1 MSDDLEKLPFEEAFR
16 ELESAVQRLEAGDLT
31 LDEALAVYER
41 GMHLAQRCSRAL
53 DAAEIQVQQLVV
65 GDEQAQMGM
74 FFEEQGE

>member
-1 MSDDLEKLPFEEAFR
+1 MSEDLDRLSFEEAFR
-16 ELESAVQRLEAGDLT
+16 ELEAAVQRLEAGDLT
-31 LDEALAVYER
+31 LEEALALYER
-41 GMHLAQRCSRAL
+41 GMGLAQRCSQVL